1 MLGINKIIVSDQ
13 FDDRGNA
20 AYVVEVDYYFE
31 TSKDEFGL
39 PSLDLSRDTKLYA
52 NFEATFGTITK
63 QKLNFPTF
71 LGTQLNPA
79 IQEVESGYRY
89 PFTARFNVD
98 SEESL
103 NFVFEI
109 QLFLDTK
116 PYDREDRITLFS
128 SGDLQITNDN
138 NIPVE
143 DQRTVFYDDIFNF
156 DLFKVGSTNN
166 NSTVSELLI
175 SYGKDK
181 SIKGMFLFDKQRFLI
196 DNSDFGKL
204 LNNDKLPRPIRN
216 EIMRNSLINN
226 LKITRRKLSYLRDF
240 QNRPYPSYDNQVP
253 KNIAIGSSD
262 GGTFGATKGILEEI
276 TDLDL
281 SDIDYESIIAFNDI
295 DLEDVGKHQYSLEMR
310 IQDGILNWLVDTV
323 DRLTNIQDVLKSNE
337 TGISLIRS
345 GGASIRSSMSKVVRI
360 IFALNGNINITQKDL
375 SSYLTNMTK
384 HNGSSLILQ
393 SYITNLVN
401 KVSNLIGKAGVISQ
415 ANSSYSKVYSK
426 NNSELFFLDL
436 SRRFG
441 TVVDFESAR
450 NPTYDYLGFTQNA
463 DIGATRIPKEDMQS
477 RADREFR
484 KLIKEQ
490 PQDGFANLSA
500 AIHADVFNF
509 SPTDNDSLANAY
521 FNFEPNYYAFMSPV
535 RIGQTNL
542 NTSNTFNFDAMTR
555 EHFKKKYDDLLTPQ
569 LSISYYLQNKGLSV
583 GQDFFSED
591 PPLQDTKKGQTYL
604 PANAI
609 FSDSDKV
616 NTRAPV
622 VQDYQAGVA
631 VPPES
636 NASITFANM
645 FLRNE
650 EGWNLSREDFD
661 LTNTTNILKRPQPSS
676 RRALVQTG
684 SKELETVRDM
694 PNQIRAIFASNS
706 DKCVNQWLSPSIE
719 GDYIYS
725 PNTYYTIKQN
735 YMNLV
740 KIEYLAGF
748 AKDGSGLP
756 DVKNP
761 IFKKLTDLNG
771 SGKIICRAS
780 IYNDERF
787 RVGVGFDNISYTDE
801 YFIIDLTE

>member
-13 FDDRGNA
+13 IDDRGNPTYA
-20 AYVVEVDYYFE
+20 VEVDYYFE

-39 PSLDLSRDTKLYA
+39 PSLDLSRNTKLYA
-52 NFEATFGTITK
+52 NFEASYGAITR

-71 LGTQLNPA
+71 LGTQLNSE

-89 PFTARFNVD
+89 PFSVKFNID
-98 SEESL
+98 SKESL
-103 NFVFEI
+103 NFVFEV

-116 PYDREDRITLFS
+116 PYDREKRITLFS
-128 SGDLQITNDN
+128 SGDLQIVNDN
-138 NIPVE
+138 GIPIE
-143 DQRTVFYDDIFNF
+143 DQRTVFYDGIFDF
-156 DLFKVGSTNN
+156 DLFKIGGTPN
-166 NSTVSELLI
+166 NSTVSDLYV
-175 SYGKDK
+175 SYGKDQT
-181 SIKGMFLFDKQRFLI
+181 IRGMFFFDKQKFLI

-204 LNNDKLPRPIRN
+204 LNNDKLPRPVRN
-216 EIMRNSLINN
+216 DIMNKSLINN

-240 QNRPYPSYDNQVP
+240 ENRPYPSYNNQVP
-253 KNIAIGSSD
+253 KNVAIGTES
-262 GGTFGATKGILEEI
+262 GGTLGATKGILEDLI
-276 TDLDL
+276 DLDL
-281 SDIDYESIIAFNDI
+281 SDIEYEKIIAFNDV

-310 IQDGILNWLVDTV
+310 VQDGILNWLVDTV
-323 DRLTNIQDVLKSNE
+323 DRLTEIQNIIKSNE
-337 TGISLIRS
+337 TGVSSLF
-345 GGASIRSSMSKVVRI
+345 GTGMSINSAMRTVVRV
-360 IFALNGNINITQKDL
+360 IFALNSEINITQKDL
-375 SSYLTNMTK
+375 LAYLVNMTK
-384 HNGSSLILQ
+384 YTGSSLILQ
-393 SYITNLVN
+393 SYITSLVN

-415 ANSSYSKVYSK
+415 TNSSYSKIYSK
-426 NNSELFFLDL
+426 SNSDLFFLDL

-441 TVVDFESAR
+441 TIVDFESAID
-450 NPTYDYLGFTQNA
+450 PKYDYMGFSRNS
-463 DIGATRIPKEDMQS
+463 DIGATQVSKDQMQS
-477 RADREFR
+477 RADIEFS
-484 KLIKEQ
+484 KLIKQQ
-490 PQDGFANLSA
+490 PQDGFANLSI
-500 AIHADVFNF
+500 AIHVDVFNSTPF
-509 SPTDNDSLANAY
+509 EDNDLGNAY
-521 FNFEPNYYAFMSPV
+521 FNFEPNYYSFLSPV
-535 RIGQTNL
+535 RIGDTNL
-542 NTSNTFNFDAMTR
+542 TPSNTFNFDAMTR

-591 PPLQDTKKGQTYL
+591 PPLQDAKKGQTYL

-616 NTRAPV
+616 NTRTPV
-622 VQDYQAGVA
+622 VQDYQAGVL

-661 LTNTTNILKRPQPSS
+661 LTNTTNILKRPEPTSG
-676 RRALVQTG
+676 RALIQTD
-684 SKELETVRDM
+684 SRELKIVRDM

-748 AKDGSGLP
+748 GKDSNGLP

-787 RVGVGFDNISYTDE
+787 RVGVGFDTISYPDE
-801 YFIIDLTE
+801 YFILDLTE

>member
-295 DLEDVGKHQYSLEMR
+295 NLEDVGKHQYSLEMR

-345 GGASIRSSMSKVVRI
+345 GGASIKSSMSKVVRI

-591 PPLQDTKKGQTYL
+591 PPLQDAKKGQTYL

-748 AKDGSGLP
+748 AKDDSGLP

>member
-1 MLGINKIIVSDQ
+1 MLGINKITVSDQ

-31 TSKDEFGL
+31 TSKNRFGS
-39 PSLDLSRDTKLYA
+39 PGLDLSKKTNLYSL
-52 NFEATFGTITK
+52 FQDRSGKSIVR
-63 QKLNFPTF
+63 QDLMFPTF
-71 LGTQLNPA
+71 LDGSLNPTVKR
-79 IQEVESGYRY
+79 IDIGFRY
-89 PFTARFNVD
+89 PFSTTFNIKA
-98 SEESL
+98 SEAL
-103 NFVFEI
+103 NFSFELSLYRKSTQQQEAI
-109 QLFLDTK
+109 IV
-116 PYDREDRITLFS
+116 ELFS
-128 SGDLQITNDN
+128 GGDLLIENNDN
-138 NIPVE
+138 IPIE

-204 LNNDKLPRPIRN
+204 LNNDRMPRPIRN

-262 GGTFGATKGILEEI
+262 GRTLTATKGILEEI

-310 IQDGILNWLVDTV
+310 IQDGILNWLIDTV
-323 DRLTNIQDVLKSNE
+323 DRLINIQDILKSNE
-337 TGISLIRS
+337 VGISLTRT
-345 GGASIRSSMSKVVRI
+345 IRSSMRKVVRI

-509 SPTDNDSLANAY
+509 PPTDNDSLANAY

-542 NTSNTFNFDAMTR
+542 NASNTFNFDAMTR

-569 LSISYYLQNKGLSV
+569 LSISYYFQNKGLSV

-591 PPLQDTKKGQTYL
+591 PPLQDAKKGQTYL

-616 NTRAPV
+616 NTRAPL

-650 EGWNLSREDFD
+650 EGWNLSREDFS
-661 LTNTTNILKRPQPSS
+661 LTNKTNLISSIPVAFERGTRTTADISPQLKAIR
-676 RRALVQTG
+676 
-684 SKELETVRDM
+684 EM